1 MTAYRHHVATRREI
15 VFIEV
20 PVAGSPKNARDVKPG
35 RYPHQPREHWTGP
48 PRRNSKAD
56 ALRRLIENMRRQDE
70 IAREFMRPDAAGFA
84 AWMNRAA

>member
-1 MTAYRHHVATRREI
+1 MTEYRHHRASPPAVI
-15 VFIEV
+15 VVFE
-20 PVAGSPKNARDVKPG
+20 AGSPKEGHRTKPG

-70 IAREFMRPDAAGFA
+70 IVREHMTPNGAGFA
-84 AWMNRAA
+84 AWLNRAA